1 MGQRRT
7 TAHAALPVENAT
19 PDPDK
24 DFPPRLTGS
33 DKANRLSPRALPK
46 NIRPAPIAVPQME
59 EGPQRPDHFPILP
72 RSPPPA
78 ASPSAP
84 KLENGLVH
92 LLSPPRRSDSG
103 DRFLDRS
110 SHSFARR
117 SCGGCA

>member
-1 MGQRRT
+1 
-7 TAHAALPVENAT
+7 ALPVENAT

-24 DFPPRLTGS
+24 DFPPRLIGN
-33 DKANRLSPRALPK
+33 DKANRLSPRAPPK
-46 NIRPAPIAVPQME
+46 NIRPALIAVPRMQ
-59 EGPQRPDHFPILP
+59 EGPQGPDRFPILP
-72 RSPPPA
+72 RSPLQA
-78 ASPSAP
+78 DSPSAP
-84 KLENGLVH
+84 KLENGPAH